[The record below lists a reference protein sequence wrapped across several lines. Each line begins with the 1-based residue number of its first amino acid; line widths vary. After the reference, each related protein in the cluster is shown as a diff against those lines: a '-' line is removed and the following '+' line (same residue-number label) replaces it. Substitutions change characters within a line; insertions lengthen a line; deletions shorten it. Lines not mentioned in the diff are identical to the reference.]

1 VAKLFKRKLLMS
13 FWITPATIVKCN
25 LALNAPKAHTN
36 PLIAM
41 IFSNGSIESV
51 MGMKIL
57 RIGLNLIQSPVLS
70 AKH

>member
-1 VAKLFKRKLLMS
+1 MS

-25 LALNAPKAHTN
+25 RALNVLKARIN

-41 IFSNGSIESV
+41 IFSNGLIESV

-57 RIGLNLIQSPVLS
+57 RIGSS
-70 AKH
+70 